1 MFIIIFSPGGTTQNY
16 LRVSTGTLT
25 MDWIKNIVE
34 ILLVLFSVI
43 CKMVSLDTW
52 EKQISSKNNVFN

>member
-1 MFIIIFSPGGTTQNY
+1 MFIIKFSPGGTTQNY
-16 LRVSTGTLT
+16 LRVSTGTLK

-34 ILLVLFSVI
+34 ILLVLCSVI

-52 EKQISSKNNVFN
+52 EKQI